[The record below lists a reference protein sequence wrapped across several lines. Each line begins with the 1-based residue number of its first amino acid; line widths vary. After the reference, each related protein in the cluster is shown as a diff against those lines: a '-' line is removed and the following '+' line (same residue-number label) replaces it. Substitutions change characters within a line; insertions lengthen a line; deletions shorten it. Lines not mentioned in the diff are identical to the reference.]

1 MTSSEKTQSSIIDN
15 LERNRALAIIA
26 KAERDKENVIEMLVS
41 HMLGRTLI
49 EELTGETVDLER
61 RQPKVTRLDMIREW
75 VDKNIGLTYTTA
87 EIAEGLEVSLGSAT
101 KYVKEYNDFFV
112 KVSRG
117 RYTIRNGEQERA
129 DARRNK
135 D

>member
-41 HMLGRTLI
+41 HMVGRTLI